1 MFSGETY
8 TNFATAGKLVKT
20 GAGRACRLVVTAA
33 VTGSVTLYDN
43 TAGSGQAIWVSPANP
58 AIGTSVQIDVPFRTG
73 LYCTPGSAGAG
84 IIVYS

>member
-1 MFSGETY
+1 
-8 TNFATAGKLVKT
+8 
-20 GAGRACRLVVTAA
+20 
-33 VTGSVTLYDN
+33 VTLYDN